1 MPSQVLTSVENSFT
15 KGLVTEF
22 TGMNF
27 PEDAATDCDNVE
39 FTLVGDV
46 LRRLGMNYETNA
58 IKQFIDRTGNAINS
72 YKWNN
77 VGDGTTQLVALQVGN
92 TIYFYS
98 VTAATVASPLS
109 NNLLVSTVYL
119 PSFTATGGTFD
130 ITLACEFTEGNGYL
144 FVFHQSCDP
153 IYCTYSAGTI
163 TGNAINVQIRDF
175 TGITEAGVPDDNRP
189 SVLSDSHKYNLQNQG
204 WSSGAPWSLVSST
217 NIAISTGAK
226 SFTVPAGVVGINI
239 GQYILMQA
247 RITAGGTTSNATLW
261 IYGFVTSYVG
271 TTLNVNIPA
280 VGYITNPG
288 GFTTWGGTVGVTF
301 RDWIITPFGVAYID
315 TWFSAV
321 GNYPSNSD
329 QWWRFKDTSGSF
341 NPALTINNK
350 SLGLGS
356 APKGHYILSAFNQQ
370 RDQASG
376 ILTVTDIT
384 TLKRPTNG
392 AWFQGR
398 IWYTGVNAL
407 QAATGTAPFTTW
419 SSNIYFSQI
428 VQKPEDFGKCYQTN
442 DPTSELL
449 NGLLP
454 TDGGIITIPE
464 SGNIYRL
471 FPIQNG
477 MLVFAANGIWFIT
490 GSQGIGFAATD
501 YTITKI
507 SNIQSISTTSFV
519 NVMGLPYFWNEEG
532 IYHVKPAQQG
542 GLEVEPITVGTILS
556 FYNEIPL
563 ESKKYARAAYHP
575 IDYVIQWV
583 YRSTNSTS
591 VTELYQ
597 FDKILNFNVYN
608 KAFFPYTISTTS
620 GYISS
625 ILYIAGP
632 GGSTTLPPAFKYF
645 AGLGTQTA
653 FAELNDDAYEDW
665 NADDFVSYFIT
676 GYKLHGQAQR
686 KIQIPYIYV
695 YSRTEGDPH
704 SFKLQSRWD
713 YASSGSGGR
722 WSSQQVMYLDNPYVT
737 TEMRRIRLRG
747 QGYVLQ
753 FKFTSV
759 TGQPFDIIGWSVYE
773 TQNTGV

>member
-1 MPSQVLTSVENSFT
+1 
-15 KGLVTEF
+15 
-22 TGMNF
+22 MNF

-58 IKQFIDRTGNAINS
+58 IKEFIDRTGNAINS

-153 IYCTYSAGTI
+153 VYCTYSAGTI

-301 RDWIITPFGVAYID
+301 QDWIITPFGVAYID

-653 FAELNDDAYEDW
+653 FAEFNDDAYEDW

>member
-153 IYCTYSAGTI
+153 VYCTYSAGTI

-301 RDWIITPFGVAYID
+301 QDWIITPFGVAYID